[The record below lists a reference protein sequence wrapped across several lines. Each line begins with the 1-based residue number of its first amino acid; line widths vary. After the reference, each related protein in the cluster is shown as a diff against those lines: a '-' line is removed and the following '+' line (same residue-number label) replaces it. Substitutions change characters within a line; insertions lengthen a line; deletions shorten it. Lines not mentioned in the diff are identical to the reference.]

1 MTTVSLSKQALA
13 IAGCLAVA
21 AGCGGGKSASAN
33 AVQQSH
39 VRLLTAYYSSAVSKL
54 GHAPRDEQEFKSAI
68 NLPPASMEKFNI
80 KSLDELFVSE
90 RDGQPLVV
98 AYGASRPASDIV
110 VYEKTGVDGKRL
122 VGRQLGM
129 VDEVDDATFNNL
141 IAGKK

>member
-1 MTTVSLSKQALA
+1 MTAISPWIKALA
-13 IAGCLAVA
+13 ITACLAFAV
-21 AGCGGGKSASAN
+21 GCGRGKSTSAN
-33 AVQQSH
+33 AAQQSH

-129 VDEVDDATFNNL
+129 VEEVDDATFNKL
-141 IAGKK
+141 IAGKR